1 MSTSHSTRVDAIIV
15 GGGLAGIH
23 LALDMERSGMQ
34 AVVVD
39 HPNPHSSSRVAAGI
53 INPITGRRFALS
65 WLYSELHPVFTEVYT
80 YWEDRWNVKFF
91 QPRNIYRSVPANK
104 LVNDLD
110 VKLSDPEFS
119 RYCRP
124 MLREEID
131 RVSELLIFNEPGYVM
146 HGYQLNT
153 VLFLETAIRHLK
165 SRNRYVRGSFP
176 ELKSQLKVNEFH
188 FENFHSETLVWATG
202 AWIVQYQ
209 DFDWVGMNPNKGE
222 VLKVRLPDQYENDI
236 IKQSALYVPM
246 GNHLWWVGTYD
257 TWEWSQNPSAEGE
270 AYLLA
275 RSKAFKHPVIVEE
288 HIASVRPA
296 MQDRRPVLG
305 AHPRNDQLYI
315 FNGFGS
321 KGTSLI
327 PFFAK
332 MMVGHLERG
341 ENIMREVD
349 VRRYWPTS

>member
-1 MSTSHSTRVDAIIV
+1 MSSPLSTQVDAIIV

-23 LALDMERSGMQ
+23 LALAMERSGMQ

-39 HPNPHSSSRVAAGI
+39 RPTPQSSSRVAAGI

-65 WLYSELHPVFTEVYT
+65 WLYSELHPVFTEVYS
-80 YWEDRWNVKFF
+80 YWEDRWKVKFF

-110 VKLSDPEFS
+110 VKLSEPEFS

-124 MLREEID
+124 MHREEID
-131 RVSELLIFNEPGYVM
+131 RVSEILKFNEPGYVM

-165 SRNRYVRGSFP
+165 SRKRYVRGYFS
-176 ELKSQLKVNEFH
+176 ELDSQLSVNEFH
-188 FENFHSETLVWATG
+188 FGNFHSETLVWANG
-202 AWIVQYQ
+202 AWIVQHQ

-222 VLKVRLPDQYENDI
+222 VLKVRLPDQDENDI
-236 IKQSALYVPM
+236 VKQSALYVPLS
-246 GNHLWWVGTYD
+246 NQQWWVGTYD
-257 TWEWSQNPSAEGE
+257 TWEWGHSPSTEGK
-270 AYLLA
+270 AYLLD
-275 RSKAFKHPVIVEE
+275 RSKAFKHSVIVED
-288 HIASVRPA
+288 HVASVRPA
-296 MQDRRPVLG
+296 VQDRRPVIG
-305 AHPRNDQLYI
+305 AHPRNDQIYI

-332 MMVGHLERG
+332 MMAGHLKQG
-341 ENIMREVD
+341 DNIMREVD
-349 VRRYWPTS
+349 VRRYWSTS